1 MVKAAGM
8 HYTSGDGRQI
18 LDGTADSR
26 CVNAGHAHPAITKA
40 ISEQAATMDFAPP
53 FQMSHPKA
61 FEAASS
67 FAAMAPAG
75 LEALRKAIH
84 HHLPVPTF
92 RLMSSRKAPVMVSAW
107 ALGEWIEKVEED
119 AKAVWERGQI

>member
-1 MVKAAGM
+1 
-8 HYTSGDGRQI
+8 
-18 LDGTADSR
+18 
-26 CVNAGHAHPAITKA
+26 
-40 ISEQAATMDFAPP
+40 MDFAPP

-67 FAAMAPAG
+67 LSAMAPAG

-92 RLMSSRKAPVMVSAW
+92 RLMSSRKAPVMVSTW

-119 AKAVWERGQI
+119 AKAVWERGQICRTRWLTCCTKLRCNDHLLHFSVQQAPQVGAFS